1 MKVVI
6 TIIGKDRVGIVAM
19 ASNVL
24 AENQVN
30 IFYTKTVI
38 EYGMTCE

>member
-1 MKVVI
+1 MAVSS
-6 TIIGKDRVGIVAM
+6 KDADILLGFLR
-19 ASNVL
+19 
-24 AENQVN
+24 ENQVN